1 MIDVWR
7 SILECLF
14 IADEKQIHLTWG
26 KWRIYRKYSF
36 LLKAVGKRVI
46 KSKVESWFW
55 DYRQVFSWTTLY
67 LVYPP
72 YIVTTDGQY
81 I

>member
-14 IADEKQIHLTWG
+14 IVDEKQIHLTWA

-46 KSKVESWFW
+46 KARLNHDFEI
-55 DYRQVFSWTTLY
+55 
-67 LVYPP
+67 
-72 YIVTTDGQY
+72 IVKFFHERRFTWH
-81 I
+81 IHPI